1 MNFEGQLQKYAE
13 LLVKVALNVQ
23 KGEPVYIQASIDS
36 SELVRLVVEEAYK
49 VGAQD
54 IKVNYGDDRL
64 QQLKFQYESEE
75 SFSNVKQY
83 VVDERM
89 DYLNRKAAFLSIVSA
104 SPENLKDADPKK
116 ISTAMAA
123 NGKALKDYMIAVQSD
138 QMSWC
143 VAAYPSVGWAKL
155 MFPDLNDEDAK
166 NKLLEVILKTV
177 RVDQED
183 PIKAWE
189 EHDKLLHEKATYL
202 NNKKYK
208 ALHYKSEGTDLTIE
222 LPTGQYWSGAS
233 SVNSKGNS
241 FVANM
246 PTEEVFTAPHKNG
259 VNGTVK
265 NTLPSLSYAGNII
278 DDFSI
283 TFKDG
288 EVVDY
293 KAGKGEEILKSI
305 LETDDGAKRLGEV
318 ALVPVDSPIS
328 NMNTLF
334 YNTLFDENASCHVAL
349 GSAYAFCIDG
359 GKDMTP
365 EELAESGLNDS
376 TTHVDFM
383 IGSKA
388 LSIDGILENG
398 ETEPVFRNGNWA
410 F

>member
-75 SFSNVKQY
+75 FFSNVKQY

-265 NTLPSLSYAGNII
+265 NTLPLSYAGNII